1 MKCILKSASLAL
13 VMLLTMSLPLMV
25 MGQASVDDGYK
36 WCQFIDRP
44 DRPEIDGCK
53 VAYFDHICI
62 CE

>member
-1 MKCILKSASLAL
+1 MAILGVFAFYSNP
-13 VMLLTMSLPLMV
+13 VV
-25 MGQASVDDGYK
+25 GQEEVPDDEYE

-53 VAYFDHICI
+53 VAYFDHICP